1 MVLVFQRDE
10 TERLQVTVT
19 SGGHRRKHFRHAMYR
34 AGLSLKS
41 DFDKITLP
49 YRLAQPKKT
58 TGYGNSLELA
68 FSALAIVEHHQC
80 QDRTAQMNSASTP
93 LRIRLGEVGHSQT
106 DYDTRVHYASRLRKH
121 MYGFL

>member
-49 YRLAQPKKT
+49 
-58 TGYGNSLELA
+58 
-68 FSALAIVEHHQC
+68 
-80 QDRTAQMNSASTP
+80 
-93 LRIRLGEVGHSQT
+93 
-106 DYDTRVHYASRLRKH
+106 
-121 MYGFL
+121 